1 MSCPQ
6 SSCVQASCSPTIWL
20 FSPKK
25 KEPEEEHKARLK
37 KTALGLPTTLIKKAV
52 VDMHW
57 RVRMVIKAGGDLLN
71 E

>member
-1 MSCPQ
+1 M
-6 SSCVQASCSPTIWL
+6 

-52 VDMHW
+52 VDMHR

>member
-1 MSCPQ
+1 M
-6 SSCVQASCSPTIWL
+6 

-57 RVRMVIKAGGDLLN
+57 RVRTVIKAGGDLLN

>member
-1 MSCPQ
+1 M
-6 SSCVQASCSPTIWL
+6 

-37 KTALGLPTTLIKKAV
+37 KTAVGRPTTLIKKAV

-57 RVRMVIKAGGDLLN
+57 RVRVVIKAGGDLLN